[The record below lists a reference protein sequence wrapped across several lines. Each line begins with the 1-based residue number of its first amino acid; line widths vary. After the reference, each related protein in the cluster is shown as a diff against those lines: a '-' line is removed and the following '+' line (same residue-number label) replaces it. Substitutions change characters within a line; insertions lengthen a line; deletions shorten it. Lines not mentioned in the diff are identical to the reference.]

1 MAFDIVGNRYFAF
14 ISWAFCVA
22 ALYAFIV
29 NQSPPSFARA
39 MDNELAG
46 ALELCRSHIA
56 NFLHFAE
63 YLISTALQN
72 ILLAS
77 SITGIARPE
86 PSTAR
91 P

>member
-14 ISWAFCVA
+14 VSWAFCVA

-46 ALELCRSHIA
+46 ALELCDGAFTSP
-56 NFLHFAE
+56 
-63 YLISTALQN
+63 ISCILQN
-72 ILLAS
+72 
-77 SITGIARPE
+77 T
-86 PSTAR
+86 
-91 P
+91 